1 MPDRAPHSIH
11 WLGSR
16 SASRVRDAGLSS
28 TMVLEDLTRLS
39 KFGLPVALLLAGSM
53 WFYMQHVL
61 IGYQMS
67 YAAAHDIPRGNLS
80 DLYPRWLGA
89 RELLLHH
96 RDPYSFEVTREIQ
109 TGYYGRALDSVRPYD
124 PTDWQGFAY
133 PVYVV
138 FILAPTIALPF
149 PVVQAGFRWLL
160 IALTAASV
168 PLWLRTFRWRASAW
182 TTATLIILVLGSFQ
196 AIQGI
201 KLQQLSLL
209 VTGLITFCA
218 LLLVEDHLC
227 AAGVLLALA
236 TIKPQLVLPL
246 AAWLLFWAVSDW
258 RTRKGLVWGFAGTMA
273 VLIAGGEVVLPGWIG
288 RFRQAVIAY
297 RRYNNGA
304 GSALDLVFTPTWG
317 KVLTV
322 LVVLGLAVVCWRFR
336 RVSNHEP
343 AFHWMMAL
351 ILTATIVIAPKE
363 APYNQ
368 VLLLPPILLV
378 IRHAQLLWSKSLLSR
393 VSLAIATLIV
403 FWPWLAALGITVAWL
418 FSSAD
423 TLQRAWTLPLYTSLA
438 IPLAVF
444 ALMAYLFKE
453 LWQAEMKAASSRV

>member
-1 MPDRAPHSIH
+1 
-11 WLGSR
+11 
-16 SASRVRDAGLSS
+16 
-28 TMVLEDLTRLS
+28 MVLEDLARLS

-53 WFYMQHVL
+53 WFYMQRVL

-96 RDPYSFEVTREIQ
+96 RDPYSSEVTREIQ
-109 TGYYGRALDSVRPYD
+109 MGYYGRALDPARPYD

-138 FILAPTIALPF
+138 FILAPTITLPF
-149 PVVQAGFRWLL
+149 PAVQTGFRWLL

-168 PLWLRTFRWRASAW
+168 PLWLRIFRWRASTW
-182 TTATLIILVLGSFQ
+182 TTLALIVLVLGSFQ

-209 VTGLITFCA
+209 VNGLITLCA
-218 LLLVEDHLC
+218 VLLAEDHLI
-227 AAGVLLALA
+227 AAGLLLALA
-236 TIKPQLVLPL
+236 TIKPQLALPL
-246 AAWLLFWAVSDW
+246 SAWLLLWALGDW
-258 RTRKGLVWGFAGTMA
+258 RSRKGFVWGFASTMM
-273 VLIAGGEVVLPGWIG
+273 VLIVAGDFVLPGWIG

-297 RRYNNGA
+297 RQYNNGA
-304 GSALDLVFTPTWG
+304 GSALDLLFTPTWG

-322 LVVLGLAVVCWRFR
+322 VVVLGLALACWRFR

-351 ILTATIVIAPKE
+351 ILAATIAITPKE

-368 VLLLPPILLV
+368 VLLVAPILL
-378 IRHAQLLWSKSLLSR
+378 IGRHARVLWNRSFLSR
-393 VSLAIATLIV
+393 AALVIASLIV
-403 FWPWLAALGITVAWL
+403 FWPWLATLGITAASL
-418 FSSAD
+418 FCPID
-423 TLQRAWTLPLYTSLA
+423 TLERAWKLPLYTSVA
-438 IPLAVF
+438 IPLAIF
-444 ALMAYLFKE
+444 ALTAYLVKE
-453 LWQAEMKAASSRV
+453 LWQVGMNAPGSSA